1 MLDLNVLLDVL
12 QKREPHYRASAA
24 VLERVLH
31 GEEQGALSAHA
42 ATTIHYL
49 VRRYADR
56 TAADRALGWLLQHLN
71 VCAVGRTELE
81 RARSL
86 GWSDFEDAVVAAVA
100 ERADCDCI
108 LTRNVKDFEGFPVSV
123 LTPQEWLLR

>member
-1 MLDLNVLLDVL
+1 ML
-12 QKREPHYRASAA
+12 ES
-24 VLERVLH
+24 VLH

-49 VRRYADR
+49 VARYADR
-56 TAADRALGWLLQHLN
+56 AAADRALGWMLQHLN
-71 VCAVGRTELE
+71 VCAVGRDGLE

-86 GWSDFEDAVVAAVA
+86 GWFDFEDAVVAAAA
-100 ERADCDCI
+100 ERAGCDCI
-108 LTRNVKDFEGFPVSV
+108 VTRNVKDFEGSPVTV